1 MRRKII
7 YLIVL
12 TALLGLIAAC
22 REAPAPTPTPPP
34 ATESASVAAPAT
46 TTAPPPTATTPPQPT
61 AEPTA
66 VPLAEQC
73 VEPIYVA
80 LIWHQHQPVYYQDP
94 ETGVFAKP
102 WVRLHAAKDYV
113 DMAAILQEYPEVKA
127 TFNLTPSLI
136 RQLDALSTGATDLY
150 WQHTIIPAE
159 ELSDEQKQFILDR
172 FFDTNRRVI
181 ARFPRYQ
188 ELLELRD
195 GSADPLGEF
204 TTDDFRDL
212 QVLFNLAWTDPAW
225 LAEAPLAALVEQGE
239 GFAEADKQ
247 VVLDEHLRLINEVIP
262 IHRAMQDDG
271 QIEVT
276 MTPFAHP
283 ILPLLVDTDLALRAT
298 PELTLPAVPF
308 RWGQDAV
315 AQVERGVALYTELFG
330 QAPRGMWPSEGSVAQ
345 EMVGMVGA
353 NGLQWMAGSEGVLAH
368 TLGMDAFTR
377 DGNEVVVEAG
387 ALYRPYTVQGRNS
400 GPVAMIFRD
409 NIISDKLAFAY
420 SGLSGAA
427 AADDFINRVY
437 NVCGRLQGQDAAAES
452 PGPHLVTIIVDG
464 ENPWENYDN
473 DGREFLHALYQRLS
487 DDPHIVTVTPSEFL
501 ELAPDRPR
509 LRNLWAGS
517 WHNSDFATWIGE
529 EEENRAWELL
539 AEARTYLQTYISGGN
554 REAVTPE
561 QLEAALVQMYI
572 AEGSDWFWWYGAD
585 RDSGDD
591 GAFDQQFRNTL
602 KSVYTALGVEPPLE
616 LEIPIIPE
624 AIVAADRAATGL
636 ISPIIDGIVTEGE
649 WDAAGRYTAAGG
661 VLTAATPVF
670 SHVAYGFDAKNLYLQ
685 LGLNPD
691 FTLPTGQSRIELY
704 LGAPAGGP
712 ANAFTQTGELLG
724 FAGNRLL
731 EMKFSGGILGG
742 ATAYRA
748 TADGWEVAATGS
760 ATEGRAALDFPE
772 EVSAGVAVGEGG
784 TIEVAIPLA
793 VLGNADVGASLIMR
807 ALFVDN
813 VEGDWTIMERLP
825 AAGPAQV
832 SVPDLG
838 TTVAFLDVTDP
849 SGDDTGPGT
858 YIYPTDAVFQPGNF
872 DIVNFQVGEDE
883 TNVVFRFTMLGPVD
897 NPWDGTN
904 GLSLQ
909 TFDIYIDSDGGEA
922 GGAAF
927 LPGRNLAAAD
937 GFAWDYA
944 VTVEGWES
952 KVFTPGDAGPV
963 EIAGPAD
970 FQVVTDPGQQKVT
983 IRVPKTILG
992 ESPAQWRYAAMVMSQ
1007 EGFPSAGVLR
1017 VRDVAPA
1024 AEQWR
1029 IGGAPAGATNATRVI
1044 DLVWAEAGQQEAW
1057 LSDFTP
1063 SSATQGDLGP
1073 GDFATVEFMTPGP

>member
-1 MRRKII
+1 M
-7 YLIVL
+7 
-12 TALLGLIAAC
+12 
-22 REAPAPTPTPPP
+22 
-34 ATESASVAAPAT
+34 S
-46 TTAPPPTATTPPQPT
+46 
-61 AEPTA
+61 
-66 VPLAEQC
+66 LAEQC

-80 LIWHQHQPVYYQDP
+80 LIWHQHQPVYYQDA

-136 RQLDALSTGATDLY
+136 RQLDALSAGATDLY
-150 WQHTIIPAE
+150 WQHTIISAE
-159 ELSDEQKQFILDR
+159 ELTDEQKQFILDR

-188 ELLELRD
+188 ELLTLRD
-195 GSADPLGEF
+195 GSADPLGDF

-298 PELTLPAVPF
+298 PDLTLPAVPF

-315 AQVERGVALYTELFG
+315 AQVERGVALYSELFG

-353 NGLQWMAGSEGVLAH
+353 NGLQWMASSEGVLAH
-368 TLGMDAFTR
+368 TLGMDSFTR

-473 DGREFLHALYQRLS
+473 DGRDFLHALYQRLS

-602 KSVYTALGVEPPLE
+602 KLSLIHISAGRGRPIATAL
-616 LEIPIIPE
+616 
-624 AIVAADRAATGL
+624 R
-636 ISPIIDGIVTEGE
+636 
-649 WDAAGRYTAAGG
+649 
-661 VLTAATPVF
+661 
-670 SHVAYGFDAKNLYLQ
+670 
-685 LGLNPD
+685 LG
-691 FTLPTGQSRIELY
+691 
-704 LGAPAGGP
+704 
-712 ANAFTQTGELLG
+712 
-724 FAGNRLL
+724 
-731 EMKFSGGILGG
+731 
-742 ATAYRA
+742 
-748 TADGWEVAATGS
+748 
-760 ATEGRAALDFPE
+760 
-772 EVSAGVAVGEGG
+772 
-784 TIEVAIPLA
+784 
-793 VLGNADVGASLIMR
+793 
-807 ALFVDN
+807 
-813 VEGDWTIMERLP
+813 
-825 AAGPAQV
+825 
-832 SVPDLG
+832 
-838 TTVAFLDVTDP
+838 
-849 SGDDTGPGT
+849 
-858 YIYPTDAVFQPGNF
+858 
-872 DIVNFQVGEDE
+872 
-883 TNVVFRFTMLGPVD
+883 
-897 NPWDGTN
+897 
-904 GLSLQ
+904 
-909 TFDIYIDSDGGEA
+909 
-922 GGAAF
+922 
-927 LPGRNLAAAD
+927 
-937 GFAWDYA
+937 
-944 VTVEGWES
+944 
-952 KVFTPGDAGPV
+952 
-963 EIAGPAD
+963 
-970 FQVVTDPGQQKVT
+970 
-983 IRVPKTILG
+983 
-992 ESPAQWRYAAMVMSQ
+992 
-1007 EGFPSAGVLR
+1007 
-1017 VRDVAPA
+1017 
-1024 AEQWR
+1024 
-1029 IGGAPAGATNATRVI
+1029 
-1044 DLVWAEAGQQEAW
+1044 
-1057 LSDFTP
+1057 
-1063 SSATQGDLGP
+1063 
-1073 GDFATVEFMTPGP
+1073 